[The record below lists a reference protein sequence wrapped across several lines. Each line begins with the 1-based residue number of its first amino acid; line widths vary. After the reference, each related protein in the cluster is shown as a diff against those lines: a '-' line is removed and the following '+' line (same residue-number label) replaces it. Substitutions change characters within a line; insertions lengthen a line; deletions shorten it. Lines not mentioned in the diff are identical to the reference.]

1 MYKFLLFLL
10 FMDTFGF
17 IMTRHVNS
25 ELTNK
30 YWNHSVKL
38 LRTFYPLKKIVIIDD
53 NSNKNFLQSEYE
65 YKNVEIIESIFPG
78 RGELLPYFYYIKHKF
93 FENAV
98 IIHDSVFF
106 HKRYNFENLK
116 DNKVIPLW
124 YFYPDTENKDN
135 TIRIISRMKNN
146 SDLKQKLSN
155 QEINFMK
162 NINKKWYGCFGVQ
175 SYINHNFLLKIENK
189 YNISNLIY
197 SIQCKK
203 DRCCLERIMG
213 CIFYI
218 ENDKIQTTKSL
229 FGNIMSYLKWG
240 YTFNEYTED
249 FKSNNIPKNVV
260 KVWSGR

>member
-1 MYKFLLFLL
+1 MYKILLCLL

-25 ELTNK
+25 ELTNR

-53 NSNKNFLQSEYE
+53 NSDKNFLQTEYE
-65 YKNVEIIESIFPG
+65 YTNIEIIESIFPG
-78 RGELLPYFYYIKHKF
+78 RGELLPYFYYIKQKF

-106 HKRYNFENLK
+106 HKRYNFESLK
-116 DNKVIPLW
+116 DIQVIPLW
-124 YFYPDTENKDN
+124 HFYADTENKNN
-135 TIRIISRMKNN
+135 TIRITNHLKNSYN
-146 SDLKQKLSN
+146 LKKQIFN
-155 QEINFMK
+155 NEIDFMK

-189 YNISNLIY
+189 YSISKLI
-197 SIQCKK
+197 SAIQCRK

-213 CIFYI
+213 CIFYT
-218 ENDKIQTTKSL
+218 ENDKLRIIKSL
-229 FGNIMSYLKWG
+229 FGNIMSYIKWG

-249 FKSNNIPKNVV
+249 FKSNRLPKKVV
-260 KVWSGR
+260 KVWTGR